1 MTADSRRR
9 YERAERE
16 LSAAFAVLLAPALAA
31 RHAIPHLAAAR
42 RAVDSLARPN
52 DEPAASPSAAELES
66 LGRDDLVANARA
78 LAARLRGADAE
89 SSGQR
94 MRAVIRR
101 RWLVRAAAVG
111 GLVLVIAGYAL
122 LTRQT
127 ARRPW
132 RGLYY
137 SSPDFSGEPIV
148 RSDEDV
154 YFDWNRRPPARGM
167 RRNRFTV
174 RWDSCIALSS
184 ATQIQFWLSAN
195 DGARLSV
202 DGEVVLDNWH
212 AESWE
217 SAPLELGRGVHHLLV
232 EFYDHRGAAH
242 VQLTAA
248 LGEGARGQLPPEL
261 LSYPR
266 GEIEAPHPCGTTGK
280 SQRRPETDE

>member
-1 MTADSRRR
+1 VTADSRRR
-9 YERAERE
+9 YQRAERE
-16 LSAAFAVLLAPALAA
+16 LSAAFAVLLAPALAD

-42 RAVDSLARPN
+42 RVVDSLERPN
-52 DEPAASPSAAELES
+52 DGPAASPSTADLES
-66 LGRDDLVANARA
+66 LGRDDLVANVRA
-78 LAARLRGADAE
+78 LAARLRGADAGP
-89 SSGQR
+89 SDPG
-94 MRAVIRR
+94 MRAVMRT
-101 RWLVRAAAVG
+101 RWLVRAAAVV
-111 GLVLVIAGYAL
+111 GLVVVIAGYAL

-137 SSPDFSGEPIV
+137 SSSDFSGDPIV
-148 RSDEDV
+148 RADEDV
-154 YFDWNRRPPARGM
+154 YFDWNKRTPVRGM

-174 RWDSCIALSS
+174 RWDSCLALSS

-217 SAPLELGRGVHHLLV
+217 SAPLELSRGIHHLLV

-266 GEIEAPHPCGTTGK
+266 AEIEAPHPCGKTGR
-280 SQRRPETDE
+280 SQRRQETDE

>member
-9 YERAERE
+9 YQRAERE
-16 LSAAFAVLLAPALAA
+16 LGAAFAVLLAPALAD

-42 RAVDSLARPN
+42 RAVDSLERPN
-52 DEPAASPSAAELES
+52 DEPEASLSTADLES
-66 LGRDDLVANARA
+66 LGHDDLVANARA

-89 SSGQR
+89 SSDHG

-101 RWLVRAAAVG
+101 RWLVRAAAVA
-111 GLVLVIAGYAL
+111 GLVVVIAGYAL

-127 ARRPW
+127 PQRPW

-137 SSPDFSGEPIV
+137 SSPDFSGDPVV
-148 RSDEDV
+148 RADEDI
-154 YFDWNRRPPARGM
+154 YFDWNKRPPARGM

-174 RWDSCIALSS
+174 QWDSCLTLAT

-212 AESWE
+212 AENWE
-217 SAPLELGRGVHHLLV
+217 SAPLELGRGIHHLLV

-248 LGEGARGQLPPEL
+248 LGEGARGQFPSEL

-266 GEIEAPHPCGTTGK
+266 GEIEALHPCGKTGK
-280 SQRRPETDE
+280 AQRRQETDE